1 MPQTSTKP
9 GLIRS
14 LSAATPKPVQMD
26 GVKGVKMAIMVGR
39 EDGAPNF
46 ALRCFHVEPGGHSP
60 RHQHDYEHEVY
71 IVDGGG
77 TVLLN
82 GKEQPIKAGDV
93 VYVPA
98 DHEHQF
104 KAASQGPSGPGG
116 MKFLCL
122 VPVSRNCGD
131 PTPGS

>member
-1 MPQTSTKP
+1 MSGPDLSAKARK
-9 GLIRS
+9 GLIRNLADAPLKS
-14 LSAATPKPVQMD
+14 VEMNGVQ
-26 GVKGVKMAIMVGR
+26 GVRMAVMVGR

-46 ALRCFHVEPGGHSP
+46 ALRQFQVEPGGHSP
-60 RHQHDYEHEVY
+60 RHSHDYEHEVY

-82 GKEQPIKAGDV
+82 GKEQSIRAGDV

-104 KAASQGPSGPGG
+104 RAANGG
-116 MKFLCL
+116 LKFLCL
-122 VPVSRNCGD
+122 VPVTRNCGD

>member
-1 MPQTSTKP
+1 MTTAPSSE
-9 GLIRS
+9 GLVRS
-14 LSAATPKPVQMD
+14 LSQAPLKPVEMA
-26 GVKGVKMAIMVGR
+26 GVKGVKMAVMVGR
-39 EDGAPNF
+39 GDGAPNF
-46 ALRCFHVEPGGHSP
+46 ALRQFVVEPGGHSP
-60 RHQHDYEHEVY
+60 RHSHDYEHEVY
-71 IVDGGG
+71 IVEGGG

-82 GKEQPIKAGDV
+82 GQERPIKAGDV

-104 KAASQGPSGPGG
+104 KAAETGANGVG